1 VEIGT
6 QHTRVL
12 GNANLAT
19 RTINSG
25 NPIMVCGLLVTNSN
39 PQADDVINF
48 TDADGTTILT
58 IACPMADT
66 VKVGVAWLADN
77 GFIVGTAATVGSS
90 AVITVLWR
98 PDI

>member
-1 VEIGT
+1 MEIGT
-6 QHTRVL
+6 RHTRVL

-25 NPIMVCGLLVTNSN
+25 NPIMVCGIVVTNDN
-39 PQADDVINF
+39 PQSEDTINF

-58 IACPMADT
+58 IQCPAADSVT
-66 VKVGVAWLADN
+66 LETKWLADN
-77 GFIVGTAATVGSS
+77 GFIVGAAAIVGSS
-90 AVITVLWR
+90 AVVTVIWR